1 MEPCLF
7 LWGEAKRQR
16 NYFVRV
22 FICACIFHLS
32 LPSSMET
39 QFSVNRAGIPGT
51 ILQVYLDSADF
62 HKVLQNCVV
71 IGEVLAYSARIV
83 SV

>member
-1 MEPCLF
+1 MHFP
-7 LWGEAKRQR
+7 
-16 NYFVRV
+16 FV
-22 FICACIFHLS
+22 FALKYGNI
-32 LPSSMET
+32 
-39 QFSVNRAGIPGT
+39 VNRAGIPGT